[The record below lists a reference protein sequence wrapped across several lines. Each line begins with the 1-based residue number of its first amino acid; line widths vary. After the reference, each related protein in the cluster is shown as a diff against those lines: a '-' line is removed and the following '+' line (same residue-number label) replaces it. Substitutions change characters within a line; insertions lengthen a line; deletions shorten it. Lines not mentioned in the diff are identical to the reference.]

1 MSRAVL
7 SIGSNLGD
15 RLANLQSAATAF
27 SPYLVG
33 VSPVYRTPPWG
44 PVEQEDYLN
53 AVLIVAEEGAA
64 PIQWLQRANAA
75 EASAGRTRD
84 TRWGP
89 RSLDVDVITLDE
101 QISDDPALTLPHP
114 RAAERAFVLVPWLVL
129 EPGATLPGL
138 GSVASLLAAIPI
150 AEVEQIVLMPEAVLH
165 R

>member
-1 MSRAVL
+1 
-7 SIGSNLGD
+7 
-15 RLANLQSAATAF
+15 
-27 SPYLVG
+27 
-33 VSPVYRTPPWG
+33 
-44 PVEQEDYLN
+44 
-53 AVLIVAEEGAA
+53 
-64 PIQWLQRANAA
+64 
-75 EASAGRTRD
+75 
-84 TRWGP
+84 
-89 RSLDVDVITLDE
+89 VITLDE